1 MVCGVARGPFFGVQ
15 GIYSLGQWWPN
26 LLTLALPFLWQGV
39 HISKEVKSF
48 LVQLLS
54 QGGSREASQ
63 KPAVMLGE
71 FVAEGVLLEGCM
83 SVLVFTGW
91 YIQTY

>member
-1 MVCGVARGPFFGVQ
+1 MWGYQGTSFRVQ
-15 GIYSLGQWWPN
+15 GIYSLEQWWPN
-26 LLTLALPFLWQGV
+26 LLTLVLPFLWQGV
-39 HISKEVKSF
+39 HISKEVKSL

-71 FVAEGVLLEGCM
+71 FVSEGVLLEGCM